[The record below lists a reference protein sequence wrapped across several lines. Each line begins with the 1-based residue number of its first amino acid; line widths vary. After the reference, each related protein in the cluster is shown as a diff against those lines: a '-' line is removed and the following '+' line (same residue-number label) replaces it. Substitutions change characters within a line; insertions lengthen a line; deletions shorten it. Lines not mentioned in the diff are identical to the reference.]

1 MASDEQAALL
11 AQIQALS
18 GAIDQRRST
27 ESARGASSAATR
39 GYHGR
44 GGYHSSFSARRGRGN
59 YYSQSQAKQQNA
71 QLPSRHRTLVLSGKP
86 ASASENEEN
95 PVEGTSATDE
105 AGQESWV
112 KRKSTHN
119 MSLVSSKTFE
129 KTEPARLA
137 AMAATQSAKEAS
149 KSAKADARTAKAVAK
164 SRTKAKA
171 SIRRGDNMG
180 EVIIDGVIFE
190 FDESGTKLVKKADQS
205 ASQSINDEGAKEK
218 EETQQSTESPSTTPL
233 RTSVN
238 GQQFIRTKT
247 GNLISQA
254 LLDQRKENRRN
265 SEKLKRLDQIGKEI
279 AERQRLRGGSAP
291 GGRGRGGSKMIS
303 VRKKTLCAHFNKTG
317 QCKNGLSCPYK
328 HDPSKLAICP
338 RILRPN
344 GCPLPSGTC
353 PLSHEPKPERI
364 PHCMHFLSTAG
375 NCRNGESCVYVHPS
389 ADVHLTNESQI
400 CVDFSDFGWCQK
412 GANCDQRHTWDCPEF
427 LRKGKCDRRG
437 CKLMHVV
444 RVSNIGHD
452 GKSGT
457 RQLDD
462 DDLFVRDDDA
472 HLHGMNPSEEEQVDG
487 VNVDENG
494 NQMGKRKRGGRIHEQ
509 ELEEDGSSDDE
520 DEPGLTFKSKKT
532 KVFNGQDDFI
542 SFADMDDEED
552 EQEAEHQ
559 QDERE
564 SGLEDDEIE
573 DDEGGNDSEI
583 ESVHSHIAEESSGE
597 DEDAD

>member
-18 GAIDQRRST
+18 GAIDQRRSSG
-27 ESARGASSAATR
+27 SARGASTAPTR
-39 GYHGR
+39 GYYGR
-44 GGYHSSFSARRGRGN
+44 GGYHSSYRGGRGRGGYN
-59 YYSQSQAKQQNA
+59 VQQGHHNS

-86 ASASENEEN
+86 ANSSENEGK
-95 PVEGTSATDE
+95 PVDSTNATSSDSAEQD
-105 AGQESWV
+105 GWV

-137 AMAATQSAKEAS
+137 AIAATQSAKEAS
-149 KSAKADARTAKAVAK
+149 KNAKADARASKAN
-164 SRTKAKA
+164 STRSKARG

-180 EVIIDGVIFE
+180 EVIIDGVVFE

-205 ASQSINDEGAKEK
+205 ASQSTTDEPAKAQDEAA
-218 EETQQSTESPSTTPL
+218 QSTESSSATPL

-254 LLDQRKENRRN
+254 LLDQRKENKRN
-265 SEKLKRLDQIGKEI
+265 SEKLKKLDQIGKEI
-279 AERQRLRGGSAP
+279 AERQLLRGGGGSR
-291 GGRGRGGSKMIS
+291 GRGRGGSKMLS
-303 VRKKTLCAHFNKTG
+303 ARKKTLCAHFNKTG

-353 PLSHEPKPERI
+353 PLSHESKPERV
-364 PHCMHFLSTAG
+364 PHCVHYLSTAG
-375 NCRNGESCVYVHPS
+375 NCRNGDSCAYVHPS
-389 ADVHLTNESQI
+389 SDVQLTNESQI

-412 GANCDQRHTWDCPEF
+412 GAKCDQRHTWDCPEF

-437 CKLMHVV
+437 CKLMHIV
-444 RVSNIGHD
+444 RVSNIGQD

-472 HLHGMNPSEEEQVDG
+472 HLHGDDVSDQSGEAQEEESHADQK
-487 VNVDENG
+487 
-494 NQMGKRKRGGRIHEQ
+494 GKRKRGSRLHEQ
-509 ELEEDGSSDDE
+509 DLVDDE
-520 DEPGLTFKSKKT
+520 DASDGEGDAEHGLTFKAKKT
-532 KVFNGQDDFI
+532 KLFSGQDDFI
-542 SFADMDDEED
+542 GFDDMDGEDDAEEEGQED
-552 EQEAEHQ
+552 EKEAG
-559 QDERE
+559 
-564 SGLEDDEIE
+564 SEDD
-573 DDEGGNDSEI
+573 DSEI
-583 ESVHSHIAEESSGE
+583 ESVHSSLAEEGSEE
-597 DEDAD
+597 DEEESD